1 MITLDLL
8 QNKFK
13 QNRLIDLIRN
23 KIIAQAHLKW
33 IMHFGWVKGHG
44 GIEGNELVDRL
55 AKGAA
60 VEGGLDVYC
69 KMAREVI
76 VT

>member
-1 MITLDLL
+1 
-8 QNKFK
+8 
-13 QNRLIDLIRN
+13 
-23 KIIAQAHLKW
+23 
-33 IMHFGWVKGHG
+33 MHFSWVKGHG
-44 GIEGNELVDRL
+44 GLEGNELVDRL